1 MQNFGRGMWRRIGDY
16 SKQENHQHYIDYL
29 TELKRIDIVNK
40 HRAATVQQQQ
50 LLKKEHETK
59 DSANNESTTHV

>member
-29 TELKRIDIVNK
+29 TELKRIDTVNK
-40 HRAATVQQQQ
+40 HRAATVQQQ
-50 LLKKEHETK
+50 LLKKEHETNLTK
-59 DSANNESTTHV
+59 QNTNNN